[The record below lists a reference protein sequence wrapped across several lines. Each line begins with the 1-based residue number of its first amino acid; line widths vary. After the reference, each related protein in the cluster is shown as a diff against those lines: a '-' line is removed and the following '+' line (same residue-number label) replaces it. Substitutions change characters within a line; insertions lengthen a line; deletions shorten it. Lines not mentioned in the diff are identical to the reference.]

1 MRLVRGTKA
10 MIAVLLFLILLAI
23 LAPRFMKEIFLPILL
38 LFGTLA
44 ACLIV
49 AILIIGV
56 TG

>member
-1 MRLVRGTKA
+1 